1 MQKIKTWLPS
11 WGGFL
16 LAGLFFLLG
25 VLLSSLVSVLLVS
38 KGWAMDV
45 IMLISYPLMF
55 VPLLAL
61 VLIMGNLPKSRTM
74 YLDSGRVSLG
84 HCLVVMLLTLS
95 LGFMSDSLSS
105 LLPPMPEE
113 LSRALEIATEGRFW
127 VNFLSVCILAPIFEE
142 WLCRGLVLRGLLERG
157 CRNWIAILLSG
168 FFFAAIHGNL
178 WQGLPA
184 LLLGCLFGYVYYRT
198 GSLKLT
204 VLMHFINNFV
214 SLLFS
219 QFGSFEA
226 DDTYF
231 SILPAQW
238 YWLIFACC
246 ALLLVLGIRFLER
259 HNIVDAENVGSLP
272 EGK

>member
-1 MQKIKTWLPS
+1 M
-11 WGGFL
+11 
-16 LAGLFFLLG
+16 
-25 VLLSSLVSVLLVS
+25 
-38 KGWAMDV
+38 
-45 IMLISYPLMF
+45 
-55 VPLLAL
+55 
-61 VLIMGNLPKSRTM
+61 
-74 YLDSGRVSLG
+74 
-84 HCLVVMLLTLS
+84 
-95 LGFMSDSLSS
+95 
-105 LLPPMPEE
+105 
-113 LSRALEIATEGRFW
+113 
-127 VNFLSVCILAPIFEE
+127 
-142 WLCRGLVLRGLLERG
+142 
-157 CRNWIAILLSG
+157 
-168 FFFAAIHGNL
+168 
-178 WQGLPA
+178 
-184 LLLGCLFGYVYYRT
+184 LLGCLFGFVYFRT